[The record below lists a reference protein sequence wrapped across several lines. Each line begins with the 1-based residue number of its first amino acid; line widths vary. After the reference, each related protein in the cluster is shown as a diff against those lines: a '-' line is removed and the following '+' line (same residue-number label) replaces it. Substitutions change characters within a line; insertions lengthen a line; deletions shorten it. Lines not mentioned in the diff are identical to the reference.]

1 MSVISTMTLSEVAT
15 AIRRRDL
22 SSTEATSHCLNL
34 IAQRDQNINAFAA
47 IDEERALLQA
57 RAADDALAS
66 GNVTG
71 LLHGV
76 PLAHKDMFYRFG
88 EESGCGSL
96 IRRGWFA
103 PTTADVLKRLDST
116 GSVTLGRLNMS
127 EFALGP
133 IGLNYHNRATRN
145 PWNTDHVSGGSSSG
159 PAAAVASGFCFGA
172 LGSDTGASIRVPAA
186 ACGLVGLKTTLG
198 WISTAGTMP
207 LASSLD
213 VIGPLARSVADVAL
227 LTAIL
232 AMAADGEL
240 TASANPVFLRTDRL
254 VDDRRPKIGIPATYF
269 LDSLDREIEAKYES
283 ARAVCLELGFEL
295 VSVDTSAFAEAAS
308 LYGDILGFEA
318 AAFHSRWLTSR
329 PHDYSPQVR
338 ARLQQGQSV
347 TKESYA
353 LALTARQALLVR
365 VLSDVFRNCDAVL
378 APVLSGPVPT
388 VAETDVGNG
397 PRMTEIVS
405 SFLRLTKPVNVL
417 GLPALSLPAGFT
429 QNGLPSGIQLIGAP
443 WSDPRLLAFGR
454 AYEQAT
460 TWRKY
465 TPKFGSSG
473 QSNSL

>member
-1 MSVISTMTLSEVAT
+1 MNVISTMTLSEVAI
-15 AIRRRDL
+15 AIREGDL

-34 IAQRDQNINAFAA
+34 IAQREQNINAFAA
-47 IDEERALLQA
+47 INEERALLQA
-57 RAADDALAS
+57 RAADDALAR
-66 GNVTG
+66 GNTNG

-96 IRRGWFA
+96 IRRGWLA
-103 PTTADVLKRLDST
+103 PTTADVLKRLDSA

-133 IGLNYHNRATRN
+133 IGLNHHNGPTRN
-145 PWNTDHVSGGSSSG
+145 PWNTDYVTGGSSGG

-198 WISTAGTMP
+198 WLSTAGTMP

-232 AMAADGEL
+232 AVPADGEL
-240 TASANPVFLRTDRL
+240 TAPANPAFLRIDRIA
-254 VDDRRPKIGIPATYF
+254 DDQRLRIGIPATYF
-269 LDSLDREIEAKYES
+269 LDSLDREIEAKYDE
-283 ARAVCLELGFEL
+283 ARAVFLDLGFQS
-295 VSVDTSAFAEAAS
+295 VSVDTSAFTEAAA

-318 AAFHSRWLTSR
+318 AAFHSQWLTSR
-329 PHDYSPQVR
+329 PQDYSPQVR
-338 ARLQQGQSV
+338 ARLQQAQNV
-347 TKESYA
+347 AEEFYVAA
-353 LALTARQALLVR
+353 LATRQPLLVR
-365 VLSDVFRNCDAVL
+365 MLSDVFRNCDAVL

-405 SFLRLTKPVNVL
+405 SFLRLTKPINVL

-429 QNGLPSGIQLIGAP
+429 DNGLPSGIQLIGAP
-443 WSDPRLLAFGR
+443 WSDPRLLAFGH

-460 TWRKY
+460 TWRTY
-465 TPKFGSSG
+465 TPKFGSS
-473 QSNSL
+473 